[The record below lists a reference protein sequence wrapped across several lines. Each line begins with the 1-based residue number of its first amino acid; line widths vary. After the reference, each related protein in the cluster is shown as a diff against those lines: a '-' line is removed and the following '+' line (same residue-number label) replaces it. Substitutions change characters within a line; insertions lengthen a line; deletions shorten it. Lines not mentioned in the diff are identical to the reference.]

1 MSSIIIRIITIVPQ
15 ELFWNEITVMRI
27 IYLKS
32 SKAILLYHI
41 MQKIPYI
48 AKDIYI
54 EHHLNRIFKPI
65 YQLQI
70 SNNVYNNI
78 LLPFD

>member
-27 IYLKS
+27 S
-32 SKAILLYHI
+32 FNSILLYHI

-48 AKDIYI
+48 AKDINI
-54 EHHLNRIFKPI
+54 EHRLSRIEPI

-78 LLPFD
+78 LLPF

>member
-15 ELFWNEITVMRI
+15 EMFWNEITVMRI
-27 IYLKS
+27 N
-32 SKAILLYHI
+32 AILLYHI

-48 AKDIYI
+48 AKDIDI
-54 EHHLNRIFKPI
+54 EHRLSRIKPI

-78 LLPFD
+78 VLPF

>member
-15 ELFWNEITVMRI
+15 ELFWNEITVMRTS
-27 IYLKS
+27 LE
-32 SKAILLYHI
+32 
-41 MQKIPYI
+41 PY
-48 AKDIYI
+48 
-54 EHHLNRIFKPI
+54 FKPI

-70 SNNVYNNI
+70 SKYVYNNI